1 MTPPALR
8 TLLAI
13 STAMALAASASAHD
27 TADEVRRIYSD
38 LLGSPPTADELAS
51 GIERIQRD
59 GVGVS
64 LLFELA
70 DSPAFRDVVPDDDLF
85 IVATYR
91 EILDRDPSVHEWLIA
106 RHFVVDEG
114 VRSLLVAGLL
124 ELVDLSELAVDR
136 GQALAH
142 IRLGY
147 ARERLASARPVV
159 ERLQALRGDSMLA
172 ALQHENPPLGADPEI
187 DDLLEPTPRSI
198 EVPNVDYEIYY
209 GYLHSHTNVSFDA
222 WQSGSDGPEEAY
234 RYAREEGGLD
244 WFGVSDHAEFIS
256 TFVWNNE
263 WKLLRNTADAANDPG
278 SFVALRGFEY
288 SNPLHG
294 HSVVF
299 NTSRFI
305 SAFGAPT
312 QRSFYRWLRDQEG
325 AIATFNHPGEYDFFG
340 NEFYHFAYYPQVDP
354 MYIGQERLQAG
365 HDFPVY
371 AIGYGGEISYLD
383 EALRAGWRIGP
394 FTAQDNHS
402 NGWGTNDDNR
412 TGVLATELTRDAI
425 IDAISKRR
433 FFASTDTNMELSFK
447 VNGYEMG
454 SLVEAGDIHISVRAS
469 DRDGEEISSV
479 QIFRGL
485 DMVHEESV
493 AGTDVHVSLDL
504 SDQPAGTHFYAFVTE
519 LDGGQAM
526 SSPIW
531 LVSE

>member
-1 MTPPALR
+1 MARFASSTVLAI
-8 TLLAI
+8 TTAIAI
-13 STAMALAASASAHD
+13 STNAFAHD
-27 TADEVRRIYSD
+27 TADEVRRFYSD
-38 LLGSPPTADELAS
+38 LLGSAPSADELAR

-64 LLFELA
+64 LLFELV
-70 DSPAFRDVVPDDDLF
+70 DSPAFREVVPDDDLF

-91 EILDRDPSVHEWLIA
+91 EILDRDPSIHEWLIA

-124 ELVDLSELAVDR
+124 ELVDLRELAVDR
-136 GQALAH
+136 AQALAH

-147 ARERLASARPVV
+147 TQARLASARPIV
-159 ERLQALRGDSMLA
+159 ERFQVLQGDALLDALRREDTG
-172 ALQHENPPLGADPEI
+172 PGADPGVT
-187 DDLLEPTPRSI
+187 DLLEPTPLSR
-198 EVPNVDYEIYY
+198 EAPNTDYEIYY

-222 WQSGSDGPEEAY
+222 WQAGSDGPEEAY

-263 WKLLRNTADAANDPG
+263 WKLLKNSADAANDPG
-278 SFVALRGFEY
+278 TFVALRGFEY

-299 NTSRFI
+299 NTPRFI

-312 QRSFYRWLRDQEG
+312 LRSFYRWLRDQEG
-325 AIATFNHPGEYDFFG
+325 AIATFNHPGEYDLFG
-340 NEFYHFAYYPQVDP
+340 NEFYHFAYYPKVDP

-383 EALRAGWRIGP
+383 EALRAGWHIGP

-454 SLVEAGDIHISVRAS
+454 SVVEAGDIHISVRAS
-469 DRDGEEISSV
+469 DRGGEEISSV
-479 QIFRGL
+479 RIFRGIDL
-485 DMVHEESV
+485 VHEESV
-493 AGTDVHVSLDL
+493 SGTDVYVSLDL
-504 SDQPAGTHFYAFVTE
+504 SDQQAGTHFYAFVTE